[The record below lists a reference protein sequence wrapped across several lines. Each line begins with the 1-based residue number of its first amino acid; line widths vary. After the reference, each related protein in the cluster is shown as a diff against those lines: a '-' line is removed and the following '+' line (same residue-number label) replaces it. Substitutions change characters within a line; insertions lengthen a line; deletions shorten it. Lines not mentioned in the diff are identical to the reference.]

1 MPDRTPLHDA
11 TARAGAVFTEDAG
24 WLVPDHYGD
33 AAAEYAAARDG
44 AAVFDLSHR
53 GKLEVSDKEAAR
65 FLHNLCTND
74 VVGLPAGAGH
84 EAFFATPT
92 ARAVSHALI
101 YRLQWLGRPEA
112 YWLDLVPGLAARTLK
127 HVSRYRIS
135 DQVEFAD
142 RTVEFAQLHVAGP
155 RSRAVV
161 ETALGNRLPDLP
173 ELGHVMVNV
182 GGVACNVR
190 RHDPLAATGY
200 DLIVPREA
208 AEGLWQRLL
217 EAGARPAGLRAYDVL
232 RVEGGTPVYGVDV
245 EEDRFVAEVGRTR
258 QAISYAKGCYLGQ
271 EPIVMA
277 RDRGQ
282 VNRTLL
288 GLKLAGSEP
297 AARGAKVLHAGAEI
311 GQVTSSVVSPRLGPI
326 ALAYLRRGHQDPG
339 IAVEVVDD
347 ASRRSAEVVGLPFSG
362 VGVGAGSP

>member
-1 MPDRTPLHDA
+1 MSERTPLHDS
-11 TARAGAVFTEDAG
+11 TAGAGAVFTEDAG

-33 AAAEYAAARDG
+33 VAAEYAAARDA
-44 AAVFDLSHR
+44 AAVFDQSHR
-53 GKLEVSDKEAAR
+53 GKLEVSDKEAAH

-74 VVGLPAGAGH
+74 VVGLPAGAGR

-92 ARAVSHALI
+92 ARAVSHALT
-101 YRLQWLGRPEA
+101 YRLQWPGRPEA
-112 YWLDLVPGLAARTLK
+112 YWLDLVPGLAAKTLK

-142 RTVEFAQLHVAGP
+142 RTAEFAQLHVAGP

-161 ETALGNRLPDLP
+161 EATLGSSLPDLP
-173 ELGHVMVNV
+173 ELGHVMVDV
-182 GGVACNVR
+182 GGAPCNVR
-190 RHDPLAATGY
+190 RHDPLGVTGY
-200 DLIVPREA
+200 DLLMPREA
-208 AEGLWQRLL
+208 ASGLWQRLL
-217 EAGARPAGLRAYDVL
+217 DAGARPAGLRTYDIL

-245 EEDRFVAEVGRTR
+245 EEDRFVVEVGRTR
-258 QAISYAKGCYLGQ
+258 QAISSNKGCYLGQ

-288 GLKLAGSEP
+288 GLKLAGTEP
-297 AARGAKVLHAGAEI
+297 VARGAKVLHGGAEV
-311 GQVTSSVVSPRLGPI
+311 GQVTSSVLSPRLGPI

-339 IAVEVVDD
+339 TAVEVEDGGG
-347 ASRRSAEVVGLPFSG
+347 RRSAEVVGLPFSG
-362 VGVGAGSP
+362 VGGGVGSP